1 MKYITYMILFP
12 NGYLYT
18 GSTGNLTMRSKEHRV
33 RLGLG
38 FKVVYKEA
46 FGTREEAAKR
56 EKQLKGWRRS
66 KKDALIEGRYAELV
80 TLAKRRNGDLKL
92 RPI

>member
-1 MKYITYMILFP
+1 MKFIIYMILFP

-18 GSTGNLTMRSKEHRV
+18 GSTGNLMRREKEHRV

-38 FKVVYKEA
+38 FKVVYREV
-46 FGTREEAAKR
+46 FGTREEAAMR

-66 KKDALIEGRYAELV
+66 KKDALIGGRIEDLKR
-80 TLAKRRNGDLKL
+80 LAKRRNGALVQ